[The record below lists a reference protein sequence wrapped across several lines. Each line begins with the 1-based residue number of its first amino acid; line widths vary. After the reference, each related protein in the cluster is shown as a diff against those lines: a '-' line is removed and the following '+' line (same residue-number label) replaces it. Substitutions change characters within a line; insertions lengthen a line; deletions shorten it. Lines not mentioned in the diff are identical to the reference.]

1 MANSDMRDEA
11 IDEDDFHWPFY
22 LYMYTSYTDIQSY
35 AQYSYNKLH
44 NKSMDGNI
52 FEAIKQKN
60 NLGIIGNDTRIKKN
74 NG

>member
-1 MANSDMRDEA
+1 
-11 IDEDDFHWPFY
+11 
-22 LYMYTSYTDIQSY
+22 MYTSYTDIQSY